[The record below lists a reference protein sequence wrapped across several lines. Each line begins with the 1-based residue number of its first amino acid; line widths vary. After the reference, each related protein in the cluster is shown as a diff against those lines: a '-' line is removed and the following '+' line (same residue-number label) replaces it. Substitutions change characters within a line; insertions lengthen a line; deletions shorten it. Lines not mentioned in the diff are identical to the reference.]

1 MVVSPWSDLSARAVS
16 AGLLAGFVGV
26 ASSFAVVLQGLIAV
40 GASPEQAVAG
50 LMALCVVKG
59 LGGIVLSLRAR
70 VPVALAWS
78 TPGGA
83 LLAASPA
90 PEGGFAAA
98 VGAFLVCGAL
108 LTLAGLWRPLGRW
121 VAAIPASLA
130 GAMLAGVLLP
140 LCLAPVRAVAA
151 LPLLALPVV
160 LAWVAVAA
168 WKRLWAVPAAV
179 VLAVAL
185 VALTRTAEQ
194 GEPAAALVLPLPV
207 WPDFS
212 AAAVLGIGVPLFLV
226 TMAAQNIPGMAV
238 LAANGYR
245 PEAGRLFAWTG
256 ALSLMAAPFGG
267 HALNLAA
274 ITAALCAGPEAQP
287 DPARRYWAA
296 AVAGAFYVVFGLLAG
311 AALALVSLAPPL
323 LLQAIAGLALLGT
336 LAGALRQALD
346 SEAERE
352 AATVTFLLSAS
363 GVGFLGIGGPFWGLL
378 AGGALLALRCGR

>member
-1 MVVSPWSDLSARAVS
+1 
-16 AGLLAGFVGV
+16 
-26 ASSFAVVLQGLIAV
+26 
-40 GASPEQAVAG
+40 
-50 LMALCVVKG
+50 
-59 LGGIVLSLRAR
+59 
-70 VPVALAWS
+70 
-78 TPGGA
+78 
-83 LLAASPA
+83 
-90 PEGGFAAA
+90 

-378 AGGALLALRCGR
+378 AGGALLALRRGR